1 MDVRWSQ
8 PGVLVVA
15 LVAGACSHRGATLT
29 PPTTGD
35 DFTQYVIGRFGA
47 VPIAACPPSPLHLGA
62 TDSVR
67 TEHLFLTLNLP
78 VGFEQGPRRLNVSR
92 VAAAGGV
99 LEGEQWLPG
108 LTIEAVFW
116 NRWTRYEGRP
126 GADVDAPMTLVQLV
140 KRRGY
145 PRFAAAAPWEFA
157 QGKECLLRF
166 AGRTARVFQFELV
179 RRGIRPV
186 WGVEAYWLGRPADG
200 YLGFFGLAPSEAA
213 AAELMAIIAAID
225 P

>member
-1 MDVRWSQ
+1 MGVRWSQ
-8 PGVLVVA
+8 PGVLAVA
-15 LVAGACSHRGATLT
+15 LLAGACSHGGATLAS
-29 PPTTGD
+29 PTTGD
-35 DFTQYVIGRFGA
+35 DFTQDVMGRFGA
-47 VPIAACPPSPLHLGA
+47 TPIAACPPSPLHLGA

-78 VGFEQGPRRLNVSR
+78 VGFEQGPRRLSVSR

-116 NRWTRYEGRP
+116 NRWTRYERSP
-126 GADVDAPMTLVQLV
+126 GADVDAPMTLVQLA
-140 KRRGY
+140 KPRGM
-145 PRFAAAAPWEFA
+145 
-157 QGKECLLRF
+157 
-166 AGRTARVFQFELV
+166 
-179 RRGIRPV
+179 RPV

-200 YLGFFGLAPSEAA
+200 YTGFSGLAPSEAA
-213 AAELMAIIAAID
+213 QAELMAIIAAID